1 MKTFN
6 QFEKIDRKIEQGLQE
21 AESMTK
27 RAWLE
32 KLTQNSFA
40 FAVVWSLVLNLIIET
55 LGRFSTTDLLGGIRF
70 LIDEP
75 LVFCYNALLIFATL
89 LIASVF
95 KRRAFTFII
104 ISVFWLAI
112 GIINGVILTQRMT
125 PFTVKDLS
133 NVKDGATIVTNYL
146 APWHMVLIALVALAA
161 IGGMVWLFLKGPRKE
176 NVKPMYEKY
185 VEPSKKY
192 AHILVPEGGK
202 NTIAQEFIISL
213 LEKHLEGRM

>member
-1 MKTFN
+1 MKTFH

-70 LIDEP
+70 AVEEP
-75 LVFCYNALLIFATL
+75 LIFCYNALLIFATL
-89 LIASVF
+89 LITSVF
-95 KRRAFTFII
+95 KRRVFTFII

-112 GIINGVILTQRMT
+112 GSINGVLLVI
-125 PFTVKDLS
+125 FT
-133 NVKDGATIVTNYL
+133 
-146 APWHMVLIALVALAA
+146 
-161 IGGMVWLFLKGPRKE
+161 RKE
-176 NVKPMYEKY
+176 KFCKRCSRAATGSGSTFTKARLIKRPASEISGINKTTASVKREME
-185 VEPSKKY
+185 S
-192 AHILVPEGGK
+192 
-202 NTIAQEFIISL
+202 
-213 LEKHLEGRM
+213 